1 MQIWSVPT
9 ARIRLGICRAEMKRE
24 GREAE
29 NGSEEKKWTSNILA
43 NLVVNSMEIC
53 IEVPKDKRH

>member
-1 MQIWSVPT
+1 
-9 ARIRLGICRAEMKRE
+9 MKRE